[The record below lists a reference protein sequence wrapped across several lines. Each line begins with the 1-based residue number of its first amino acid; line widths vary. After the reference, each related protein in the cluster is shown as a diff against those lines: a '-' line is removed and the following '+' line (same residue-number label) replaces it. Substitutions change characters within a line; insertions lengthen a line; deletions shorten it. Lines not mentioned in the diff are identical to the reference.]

1 MSALD
6 KLNKLNETLDTT
18 EKKKEQERPEM
29 PVPASVKLAF
39 ARLLPAQ
46 RVKSY
51 IDQRIEVENG
61 IVKDEMLGVY
71 AEVMWVQGCRP
82 TNPRVYCYKI
92 AGAPDMNGLYQVQ
105 ERFTLQYEKG
115 ESPVKVRIVAALIR
129 AGFSADMADK
139 IVENE
144 IRYQPMTVLRPLDEL
159 AQGNAVEKSAA
170 EKIISL
176 VCGESADPLTAEEK
190 AVCIQKIEVV
200 EVKDGVLERMKQ
212 YCKDAKQL
220 RNLFRVIQPVNFVS
234 HAKFANEGT
243 VQLTEWLAD
252 QAKVIVTGTKL
263 EKKKK

>member
-6 KLNKLNETLDTT
+6 KLNKLNETLETKPKVT
-18 EKKKEQERPEM
+18 PVERPEM
-29 PVPASVKLAF
+29 PVPPAARQAM

-46 RVKSY
+46 RIEDY
-51 IDQRIEVENG
+51 IEQRIKVENG
-61 IVKDEMLGVY
+61 IVKDEMLTVY
-71 AEVMWVQGCRP
+71 AEIMWNQGSRP
-82 TNPRVYCYKI
+82 TNPRVNCDKV
-92 AGAPDMNGLYQVQ
+92 AGAPDMSGLYQVQ
-105 ERFTLQYEKG
+105 ERFSLQYEKG
-115 ESPVKVRIVAALIR
+115 ETPVKGRIVAALIR
-129 AGFSADMADK
+129 AGFTADMADK

-176 VCGESADPLTAEEK
+176 VCGDAADPLTAEEK
-190 AVCIQKIEVV
+190 AICIQKIEVV

-212 YCKDAKQL
+212 YCKDAAQL
-220 RNLFRVIQPVNFVS
+220 RNLFRVIQPTNFVS

-243 VQLTEWLAD
+243 VQLTEWLAE

-263 EKKKK
+263 EKKKR